1 MERRLLDALVLTI
14 ENLAN
19 SVNVRQKQSNGRCH
33 GICLSYPY
41 AMLLLPVIGRG
52 YGDWVVY
59 IHIGVRLRVARFDEQ
74 GNARAFNCETGNR
87 YRFSR
92 FFYI

>member
-19 SVNVRQKQSNGRCH
+19 SVNVRQKQSNGE
-33 GICLSYPY
+33 CLSGYVY
-41 AMLLLPVIGRG
+41 VHLCYIGRD
-52 YGDWVVY
+52 DWYSVRSY

-74 GNARAFNCETGNR
+74 GNAKASKSVTSNR

-92 FFYI
+92 FSYI